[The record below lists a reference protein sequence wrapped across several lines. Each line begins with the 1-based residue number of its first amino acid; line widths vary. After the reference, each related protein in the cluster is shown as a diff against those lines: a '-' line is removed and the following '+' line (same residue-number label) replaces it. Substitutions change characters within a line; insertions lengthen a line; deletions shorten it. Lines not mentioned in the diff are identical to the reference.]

1 MLQHHQHPHIHVP
14 AKFQLVSALADTISN
29 TILRILVITSITLT
43 KIINIITIHT
53 KIIMFKIK
61 SRLVTI
67 IIPTKI
73 ITIIK
78 IDSMLVTSTLLCNIS
93 LLSSW

>member
-1 MLQHHQHPHIHVP
+1 MNTIVCSNQISIGKCFGRYKIISL
-14 AKFQLVSALADTISN
+14 FQKSN
-29 TILRILVITSITLT
+29 TILRILVITSITIT

-53 KIIMFKIK
+53 KIIMFKVEN
-61 SRLVTI
+61 RLATI

-78 IDSMLVTSTLLCNIS
+78 IDSMLVTSTLL
-93 LLSSW
+93 WH